1 MLLNR
6 LNILKENVYTIGDGY
21 SDIEMI
27 KDFNGY
33 AMVNSV
39 QELKKL
45 AIKECKS
52 VSSLIDE
59 II

>member
-1 MLLNR
+1 MLINR
-6 LNILKENVYTIGDGY
+6 LNILKENVSTIGDSY

-33 AMVNSV
+33 AMINAVD
-39 QELKKL
+39 ELKE
-45 AIKECKS
+45 ISINEYES
-52 VSSLIDE
+52 VSNLIDE

>member
-1 MLLNR
+1 MIER
-6 LNILKENVYTIGDGY
+6 LNILQENVYTIGDGY
-21 SDIEMI
+21 IDIEMI

-39 QELKKL
+39 DELKKI
-45 AIKECKS
+45 AKKECKS
-52 VSSLIDE
+52 VAEFINE

>member
-1 MLLNR
+1 MIER
-6 LNILKENVYTIGDGY
+6 LNILQENVYTIGDGY

-39 QELKKL
+39 NELKQV
-45 AIKECKS
+45 AIREYES
-52 VSSLIDE
+52 VSNLIDE
-59 II
+59 IM